1 MRILILSNVF
11 PPGFLG
17 GYELGAFDIA
27 RGLVARGHEVRV
39 VTGDYFLDDHAELTD
54 LDVRRVLECL
64 SVSRTRFVAEEERLK
79 DLGGGYLHGRN
90 LRMIAS
96 ELLQFR
102 PDRILCFNLI
112 GLGPIGILQYLS
124 SLGYSPVVFMMDHVF
139 VSLDHDPYWRKRVE
153 RVCGRPAFLPSTHF
167 IFMSRRLCGEVEA
180 ALGVPV
186 VHKSFVP
193 GWVEASVLQRPLI
206 AGTTQGET
214 LRFVFASRICDHKGI
229 KLVLNAAQA
238 LVEHGQLGFS
248 IDIFG
253 NGEVT
258 DMLVQVSARNLGH
271 HIHYRGCPDKDEL
284 TRRFADYDALLF
296 PTWEREPFGFV
307 AAEAA
312 AVGCLP
318 MMTAGIGAA
327 EWFLS
332 DIDSLKISRSAESL
346 AAGMTKL
353 LTMPEARRQQMRH
366 CAKATA
372 GRFFEFARALDSV
385 EATVIAAEPAASK
398 PALSE
403 ARRMESAM
411 CILGDLLKAEH
422 HV

>member
-17 GYELGAFDIA
+17 GYELGAIDIA

-39 VTGDYFLDDHAELTD
+39 VTGDYFLDDDAVLTD
-54 LDVRRVLECL
+54 LDVHRVLECM
-64 SVSRTRFVAEEERLK
+64 SVSRFRFVPEEERLK
-79 DLGGGYLHGRN
+79 GLSSGFLHGRN
-90 LRMIAS
+90 LRIIAS

-102 PDRILCFNLI
+102 PERVLCFNLI

-124 SLGYSPVVFMMDHVF
+124 SLGYAPAVFMMDNVF
-139 VSLDHDPYWRKRVE
+139 EGLIREPAWRKRVE
-153 RVCGRPAFLPSTHF
+153 RVCGKLAFLPSTHF
-167 IFMSRRLCGEVEA
+167 IFMSRVLGNEVEA
-180 ALGVPV
+180 TLGEAVP
-186 VHKSFVP
+186 HKSFVP
-193 GWVEASVLQRPLI
+193 GWVDTSVLNRPLTDGS
-206 AGTTQGET
+206 AEGQV

-229 KLVLNAAQA
+229 NLLLTAAQA
-238 LVEHGQLGFS
+238 LVDQGQTGFG

-258 DMLVQVSARNLGH
+258 DLLVQISARNLGQY
-271 HIHYRGCPDKDEL
+271 IFYRGCPDKDEL

-307 AAEAA
+307 AVEAA
-312 AVGCLP
+312 AVGCP
-318 MMTAGIGAA
+318 PVMTSGIGAA

-332 DIDSLKISRSAESL
+332 EIDCLKISRSAESL
-346 AAGMTKL
+346 ALAMTKL
-353 LTMPEARRQQMRH
+353 LTMPPSARQQMRRH
-366 CAKATA
+366 AKATA
-372 GRFFEFARALDSV
+372 GRFFGFGQALESV
-385 EATVIAAEPAASK
+385 EAIVTAAESAASI
-398 PALSE
+398 PAFSE

-411 CILGDLLKAEH
+411 SILGDLLKAEQ